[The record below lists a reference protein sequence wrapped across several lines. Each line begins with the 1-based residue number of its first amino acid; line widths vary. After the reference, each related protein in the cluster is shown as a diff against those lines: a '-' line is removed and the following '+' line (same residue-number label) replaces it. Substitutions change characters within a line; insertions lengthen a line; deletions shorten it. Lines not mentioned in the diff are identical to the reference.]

1 MGIFRDVAWQYKTM
15 ELLYTAQY
23 NPHVVSF
30 LMIAAQL
37 LVKPILRRNCAQLRN
52 FERSHAYLRCIHRN
66 EWLDGRTAV
75 PNRNCGVETAF

>member
-37 LVKPILRRNCAQLRN
+37 LVKPILRRNCAQ
-52 FERSHAYLRCIHRN
+52 
-66 EWLDGRTAV
+66 
-75 PNRNCGVETAF
+75 